1 MTHDELIA
9 ELHNWGRWSRD
20 DRAPGGYSESSIN
33 RFAARTRD
41 RYSYEAPPGEV
52 EVASR
57 PDERSALVL
66 DRFLRQ
72 LERRSWAILRRRYYH
87 RDWVRAE
94 DHDAAVRV
102 LSDLMDR
109 AARNGACISL

>member
-1 MTHDELIA
+1 MTHGDLVNELV
-9 ELHNWGRWSRD
+9 NWGRWARD
-20 DRAPGGYSESSIN
+20 DRSPGGYSESSIN
-33 RFAARTRD
+33 RLAGRTRD
-41 RYSYEAPPGEV
+41 RDSYECPPGEV

-94 DHDAAVRV
+94 DHDAAVRA
-102 LSDLMDR
+102 LADLMDR
-109 AARNGACISL
+109 AVRNST